1 MPASKPW
8 PHRGDRA
15 CEHEWA
21 RMEDYPP
28 GRAIWWECA
37 KCDAVTLDDPATH
50 RLSTGRRGKG
60 E

>member
-37 KCDAVTLDDPATH
+37 
-50 RLSTGRRGKG
+50 
-60 E
+60 